1 MPRRRIAPPVPPAP
15 AVELEAEQA
24 DPDLAIARDENGEP
38 IGAPCARGGIAYDR
52 WGNPT
57 GPAEEL

>member
-1 MPRRRIAPPVPPAP
+1 VPPETA
-15 AVELEAEQA
+15 AELEAEQA

-38 IGAPCARGGIAYDR
+38 IGAPCSRDGIAYDR